1 MPNHIHG
8 IVLVGAGP
16 RACPSTTDSH
26 SHKKQGQPQG
36 VAPTLLLQD
45 VVHRVK
51 TLTTKRYVDG
61 IKQFGWASFAG
72 KLWQRNYSEHIIR
85 NDESLNRI
93 RHYIQDNLANWQFD
107 RENPA
112 ATNLEAKDAWRTQ
125 ITQAAVPQTSAC
137 NIWR

>member
-1 MPNHIHG
+1 M
-8 IVLVGAGP
+8 
-16 RACPSTTDSH
+16 RAYKAASTHTVRSKVN
-26 SHKKQGQPQG
+26 SE
-36 VAPTLLLQD
+36 
-45 VVHRVK
+45 
-51 TLTTKRYVDG
+51 
-61 IKQFGWASFAG
+61 FA
-72 KLWQRNYSEHIIR
+72 WQRNYSEHIIR

-125 ITQAAVPQTSAC
+125 ITQATVPQTSAC